1 MQTRPLIAMIP
12 ICSEVA
18 VVLKL
23 HKIVPLLL
31 QSERAFSSHYH
42 ILQVEITLNN

>member
-1 MQTRPLIAMIP
+1 MQTRPLVAMIP
-12 ICSEVA
+12 IA
-18 VVLKL
+18 VTAAMVLKL

-31 QSERAFSSHYH
+31 QSERAFSTHYH